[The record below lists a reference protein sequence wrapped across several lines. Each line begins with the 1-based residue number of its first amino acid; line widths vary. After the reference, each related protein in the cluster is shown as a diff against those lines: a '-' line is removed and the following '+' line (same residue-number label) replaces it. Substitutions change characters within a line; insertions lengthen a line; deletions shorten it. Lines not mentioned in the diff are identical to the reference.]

1 MINISVIIPMYNS
14 ENTIIGTLDSVKR
27 QTVLEKIL
35 EIIIINDGSTDAS
48 LKLVKKYAKKNINIP
63 ISIIDKQNGGVSSA
77 RNSGIKAAKGNWIA
91 LLDSDD
97 EWLPTKLEVQTKVL
111 EENPHIDFLGCDV
124 NNIRL
129 KILWRKINTLYKANI
144 KDLCIKSF
152 PATPTILFRK
162 NIIEKIGLFDEN
174 QKYAEDGNY
183 YMKICTNFNY
193 YYDPISLVNIGFGKA
208 AFGER
213 GLSANLKGMYE
224 GNVKNIKELKSRS
237 IISRKFYIF
246 LRIFYWMKYIRRI
259 VITKLR

>member
-1 MINISVIIPMYNS
+1 MYNS
-14 ENTIIGTLDSVKR
+14 EKTIISTLDSVKS
-27 QTVLEKIL
+27 QTVFEKIL

-48 LKLVKKYAKKNINIP
+48 LELVKKYAKKNINIP

-77 RNSGIKAAKGNWIA
+77 RNSGIKVAKGNWIA

-111 EENPHIDFLGCDV
+111 EENPCIDFLGCDV

-208 AFGER
+208 AFGES

-224 GNVKNIKELKSRS
+224 GNVKNIRELKTGS

-246 LRIFYWMKYIRRI
+246 LRMFYWMKYIRRI
-259 VITKLR
+259 VITKSR